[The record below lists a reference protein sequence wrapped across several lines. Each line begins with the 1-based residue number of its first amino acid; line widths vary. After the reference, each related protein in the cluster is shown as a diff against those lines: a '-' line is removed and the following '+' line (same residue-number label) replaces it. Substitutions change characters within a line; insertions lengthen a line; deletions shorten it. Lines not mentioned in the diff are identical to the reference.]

1 MGLFNSAILDVVI
14 GLIFVY
20 LLLAMLCTAT
30 NEWIATLSKS
40 RAKMLKKGIAELLG
54 NQPMGDDKGGS
65 DAFVAEFYRHPLM
78 TSMMKD
84 GNHPAYISARTFSM
98 IVTDLMSAKQTGTLA
113 FADFEQGVRSL
124 PEGDVKSAL
133 LALLQHSQQDVAAAQ
148 NAIEGWFN
156 DAMDR
161 VSGWY
166 KRRTQTWTIIVALA
180 ITLLA
185 NADTIHIARRL
196 WTDPVLRSAIV
207 EGAKVRAQKPRPR
220 ISVEYKD
227 EDDPTNPTVTVNEGN
242 QLSGK
247 EQELLGQVL
256 GWRGALTDNSWRDWG
271 ERLLGWILT
280 ILALSLGAPFWFDML
295 NKFMNIR
302 SSGKSPDEKA
312 KAPEKKGAHA
322 KA

>member
-14 GLIFVY
+14 GLVFVY
-20 LLLAMLCTAT
+20 LLLAILCTAA
-30 NEWIATLSKS
+30 NEWIATVSKS

-54 NQPMGDDKGGS
+54 NQPIDAKSGS

-84 GNHPAYISARTFSM
+84 GNHPTYISARTFSTV
-98 IVTDLMSAKQTGTLA
+98 VTDLMSAEKAGA
-113 FADFEQGVRSL
+113 FSFADFEQGARSL
-124 PEGDVKSAL
+124 PDGDVKKAL
-133 LALLQHSQQDVAAAQ
+133 LALMQRSQQTAESAQ
-148 NAIEGWFN
+148 TAIEGWFN

-196 WTDPVLRSAIV
+196 WADPVLRSAIV
-207 EGAKVRAQKPRPR
+207 EEAKVRAQKPRPR
-220 ISVEYKD
+220 ISVEYQD

-242 QLSGK
+242 QVSGK

-256 GWRGALTDNSWRDWG
+256 GWRGSLTDNSWRDWG
-271 ERLLGWILT
+271 ERLLGWLLT
-280 ILALSLGAPFWFDML
+280 VLALSLGAPFWFDML

-312 KAPEKKGAHA
+312 KAPEKEDLHA

>member
-14 GLIFVY
+14 GLVFIY
-20 LLLAMLCTAT
+20 LLLAMLCTAA

-54 NQPMGDDKGGS
+54 NQPMSEEKSSSGT
-65 DAFVAEFYRHPLM
+65 FLAEFYRHPLM

-98 IVTDLMSAKQTGTLA
+98 IVTDLMSAKEAGTLA
-113 FADFEQGVRSL
+113 FADFEQGARSL
-124 PEGDVKSAL
+124 PEGDVKKSL
-133 LALLQHSQQDVAAAQ
+133 LAVLQRSQQNVAAAET
-148 NAIEGWFN
+148 AIEGWFN

-166 KRRTQTWTIIVALA
+166 KRRTQTWTVIVALS

-196 WTDPVLRSAIV
+196 WTDPVLRTAVV
-207 EGAKVRAQKPRPR
+207 EEAKVRAQKPRPR

-242 QLSGK
+242 QISAK
-247 EQELLGQVL
+247 EQDLLGQVL
-256 GWRGALTDNSWRDWG
+256 GWRGALTDNSLRDWG
-271 ERLLGWILT
+271 ERLLGWLLT

-312 KAPEKKGAHA
+312 KAPEKQDVRV

>member
-20 LLLAMLCTAT
+20 LLLAMLCTAA

-54 NQPMGDDKGGS
+54 NQPMGEDKSGS

-84 GNHPAYISARTFSM
+84 GNHPAYISARTFSTV
-98 IVTDLMSAKQTGTLA
+98 VTDLMSAGKAGA
-113 FADFEQGVRSL
+113 FSFADFEQGARSL
-124 PEGDVKSAL
+124 PDGDVKKTL
-133 LALLQHSQQDVAAAQ
+133 LALLQRSQQTVEAAQ
-148 NAIEGWFN
+148 SAIEGWFN

-196 WTDPVLRSAIV
+196 WTDPVLRTAVV
-207 EGAKVRAQKPRPR
+207 EEAKVRAQKPRPR
-220 ISVEYKD
+220 ISVEYQD

-242 QLSGK
+242 QVSAK
-247 EQELLGQVL
+247 EQDLLGQVL
-256 GWRGALTDNSWRDWG
+256 GWRGALADNSWRDWG
-271 ERLLGWILT
+271 ERLLGWLLT
-280 ILALSLGAPFWFDML
+280 VLALSLGAPFWFDMR

-312 KAPEKKGAHA
+312 KAPGKADVHA